1 MAIRKRTLR
10 GLQDIRTRSGTID
23 RGDTPPYKVYMNLSC
38 LEMEKFRRSKEKEG
52 AMRRIENIDSRFRDI
67 EAEKVELLQFL
78 NHPNRGRARPVPEA
92 VSDPVASP
100 TSKVFKIR
108 Y

>member
-1 MAIRKRTLR
+1 MAIRKRALR

-38 LEMEKFRRSKEKEG
+38 LEMEKFRRGKEKED
-52 AMRRIENIDSRFRDI
+52 ATRRIENINSRFRDI

-78 NHPNRGRARPVPEA
+78 NRPNRGRPRPVQDAEP
-92 VSDPVASP
+92 DPVAPP